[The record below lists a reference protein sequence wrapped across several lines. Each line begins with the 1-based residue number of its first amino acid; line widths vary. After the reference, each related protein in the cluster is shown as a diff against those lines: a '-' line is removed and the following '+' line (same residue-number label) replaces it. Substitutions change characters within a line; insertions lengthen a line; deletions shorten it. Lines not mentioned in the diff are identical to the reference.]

1 MRYHYTAIE
10 WPKSGTP
17 TTTNADKGLEQQE
30 ISFIAGGN
38 AKQYDSFGRQAVSY
52 KIKQY
57 SLTIWSNNHAP

>member
-38 AKQYDSFGRQAVSY
+38 AKQLRLIWKTGSFLQ
-52 KIKQY
+52 
-57 SLTIWSNNHAP
+57 N